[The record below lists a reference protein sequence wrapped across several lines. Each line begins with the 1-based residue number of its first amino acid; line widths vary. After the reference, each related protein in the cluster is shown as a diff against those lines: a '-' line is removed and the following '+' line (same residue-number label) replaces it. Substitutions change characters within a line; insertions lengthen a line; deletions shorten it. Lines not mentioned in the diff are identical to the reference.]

1 MVTRWTFAGLG
12 APIHLDDSPAVVH
25 HYGSLFSTSLPE
37 LAACVGEYRRLSHP
51 SSTDDAPIA
60 R

>member
-37 LAACVGEYRRLSHP
+37 LMLIVAGFAVSVSWSV
-51 SSTDDAPIA
+51 SSQPPAS
-60 R
+60 